1 VRRLVWFVSVSIDG
15 FIARLDGDMSWARV
29 DEELHWHFNDVL
41 ASTGAFLEGRKT
53 YELMADHWPTA
64 DQDPD
69 ASPAVVEF
77 ARIWREVPK
86 IVYSRTLES
95 AEHAS
100 QIVREVVPEEVQA
113 LKEQEGGDLVV
124 GSTDLV
130 STFLEHDLV
139 DELRLYVHPALIG
152 EGQPLYRGAQDHLW
166 ELEEAQPFN
175 NGVVLLRYLR
185 AASPAAADRRH

>member
-1 VRRLVWFVSVSIDG
+1 MRRLVWFVSTSIDG
-15 FIARLDGDMSWARV
+15 FLARHDGDMSWASV

-41 ASTGAFLEGRKT
+41 ADTGAFLEGRKT
-53 YELMADHWPTA
+53 YELMAAYWPTA
-64 DQDPD
+64 DEDPE
-69 ASPAVVEF
+69 ATPAMLEF

-100 QIVREVVPEEVQA
+100 KIVREVVPEEVRA

-124 GSTDLV
+124 GSSDLV
-130 STFLEHDLV
+130 STFLVHDLV
-139 DELRLYVHPALIG
+139 DELRHYVHPALIG
-152 EGQPLYRGAQDHLW
+152 DGQPLYRGPADVTW
-166 ELEEAQPFN
+166 ELEEAQPFA

-185 AASPAAADRRH
+185 ARPAAADSRH

>member
-1 VRRLVWFVSVSIDG
+1 VRRLVWFVSVSLDG
-15 FIARLDGDMSWARV
+15 FIARLDGDMTWGRV

-53 YELMADHWPTA
+53 YELMADYWPTA

-69 ASPAVVEF
+69 ATPAMLEF
-77 ARIWREVPK
+77 ARIWLEVPK

-100 QIVREVVPEEVQA
+100 QVVREVDPDAIRA
-113 LKEQEGGDLVV
+113 LKERDGGDLVV

-152 EGQPLYRGAQDHLW
+152 EGQPLYRGAKDHQW
-166 ELEEAQPFN
+166 ELEEAQPFAS
-175 NGVVLLRYLR
+175 GVVLLRYLR
-185 AASPAAADRRH
+185 AASPAAADSRH